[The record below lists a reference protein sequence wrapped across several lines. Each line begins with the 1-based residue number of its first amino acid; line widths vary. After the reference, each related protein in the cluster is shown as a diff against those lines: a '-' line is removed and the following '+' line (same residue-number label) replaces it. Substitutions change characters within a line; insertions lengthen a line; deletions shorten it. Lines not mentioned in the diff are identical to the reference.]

1 MKNDNAIE
9 IRHLTKEYRSF
20 CLEDLSLTVPKGTI
34 LGLIG
39 ENGAGKSTT
48 IKCILNLV
56 HCNSGEIQ
64 VLGMD
69 HRAQEREVKERT
81 AVVFDECPFHETLTP
96 TMVGQILK
104 GACPDWDM
112 AHYEALL
119 REFELPGNKIV
130 KEFSRGMK
138 MKLSIAAA
146 LARNPQV
153 LLLDEATSGLDPVA
167 RDSILEKLMDF
178 VSDGERSV
186 LLSSHITSDLE
197 KVADYIAYLHKG
209 KLLLQGEKDELLE
222 DFGRLACT
230 RAELDSVDSAF
241 LVGVRK
247 SQFQC
252 EALIRRKREFQR
264 LYPKL
269 AVDSVDLEDIMVFT
283 VRGEEA

>member
-20 CLEDLSLTVPKGTI
+20 CLEDINLMVPKGTI

-56 HCNSGEIQ
+56 RCNGGEIQ
-64 VLGMD
+64 VLGLD
-69 HRAQEREVKERT
+69 HRAQEREVKART

-96 TMVGQILK
+96 AMVGKVLS
-104 GACPDWDM
+104 GACPDWDE
-112 AHYEALL
+112 ARYEALL
-119 REFELPGNKIV
+119 REFELPGDKIV

-153 LLLDEATSGLDPVA
+153 LLLDEATSGLDPVV

-178 VSDGERSV
+178 VQPHHQRFGKGGGLCGLPPQGKTPPSGGE
-186 LLSSHITSDLE
+186 
-197 KVADYIAYLHKG
+197 
-209 KLLLQGEKDELLE
+209 
-222 DFGRLACT
+222 GRTAGG
-230 RAELDSVDSAF
+230 F
-241 LVGVRK
+241 WPPG
-247 SQFQC
+247 
-252 EALIRRKREFQR
+252 
-264 LYPKL
+264 LYPCG
-269 AVDSVDLEDIMVFT
+269 T
-283 VRGEEA
+283 GRGGFGLFGGGTQEPIPV